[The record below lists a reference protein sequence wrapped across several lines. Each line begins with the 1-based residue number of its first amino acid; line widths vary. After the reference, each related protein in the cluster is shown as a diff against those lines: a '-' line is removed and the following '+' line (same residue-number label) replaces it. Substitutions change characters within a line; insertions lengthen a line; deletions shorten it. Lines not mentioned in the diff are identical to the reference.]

1 MTSIDIERRGRV
13 AIIRMRRPEH
23 GNRVSQA
30 MAEEMVAALEDARRS
45 PEVGACVLTG
55 HGEVFCL
62 GGDYQGAGRPM
73 PAAIAFARAFI
84 DMAQAMARLGK
95 PLIAA
100 VNGNAHAGGF
110 SLVIACDMAV
120 VAEDATLGL
129 PEVAKGLFPFLAL
142 AIVKDALPKKM
153 LFDIVYR
160 ARLMD
165 AAEAKGLHVVN
176 EVVARGAVV
185 DRAVAHRRSRER
197 AQPGDPAPRARS
209 LLQHAQH
216 EPGAG
221 AGRIGLRAARRAR
234 RGGRVEGVARRNSAR
249 ARREND
255 APGKWQPSEV
265 RVGEQPA
272 AAPMRTAVG
281 RSLRNHMGA
290 RHVDPLAVDQQ
301 TDDRASMLLDEG
313 IGRPAVMI
321 VAARRAVEV
330 AVLAVVDTVF
340 VDMRQRRQ

>member
-1 MTSIDIERRGRV
+1 
-13 AIIRMRRPEH
+13 MRRPEH
-23 GNRVSQA
+23 GNRVSRQ
-30 MAEEMVAALEDARRS
+30 MAEEMAAALENARQS
-45 PEVGACVLTG
+45 AEVGACVLTG
-55 HGEVFCL
+55 HGDVFCL
-62 GGDYQGAGRPM
+62 GGDYQGAGPTDAGRH
-73 PAAIAFARAFI
+73 AFARAFI

-110 SLVIACDMAV
+110 SLVVACDMAV

-176 EVVARGAVV
+176 EVVARGAV
-185 DRAVAHRRSRER
+185 RRSRRRDRRGRER
-197 AQPGDPAPRARS
+197 AQPGDPAARARS

-221 AGRIGLRAARRAR
+221 AGGVGLRAARRAR
-234 RGGRVEGVARRNSAR
+234 RGG
-249 ARREND
+249 
-255 APGKWQPSEV
+255 
-265 RVGEQPA
+265 
-272 AAPMRTAVG
+272 
-281 RSLRNHMGA
+281 
-290 RHVDPLAVDQQ
+290 
-301 TDDRASMLLDEG
+301 
-313 IGRPAVMI
+313 
-321 VAARRAVEV
+321 
-330 AVLAVVDTVF
+330 
-340 VDMRQRRQ
+340 

>member
-1 MTSIDIERRGRV
+1 MSSIDIECRGRV
-13 AIIRMRRPEH
+13 AVITMRRPDN
-23 GNRVSQA
+23 GNRVSQQ

-55 HGEVFCL
+55 EGDVFCL
-62 GGDYQGAGRPM
+62 GGDYRSAGPSNAGRHE
-73 PAAIAFARAFI
+73 FARAFI

-142 AIVKDALPKKM
+142 AIVKDALPKKT
-153 LFDIVYR
+153 LFDVVYR

-185 DRAVAHRRSRER
+185 DRAVALAEAASAHNPAILRLGRDLYYSMRNMNP
-197 AQPGDPAPRARS
+197 AQALEESGFA
-209 LLQHAQH
+209 LL
-216 EPGAG
+216 
-221 AGRIGLRAARRAR
+221 AAL
-234 RGGRVEGVARRNSAR
+234 
-249 ARREND
+249 
-255 APGKWQPSEV
+255 
-265 RVGEQPA
+265 A
-272 AAPMRTAVG
+272 AE
-281 RSLRNHMGA
+281 
-290 RHVDPLAVDQQ
+290 
-301 TDDRASMLLDEG
+301 DEWKG
-313 IGRPAVMI
+313 
-321 VAARRAVEV
+321 
-330 AVLAVVDTVF
+330 
-340 VDMRQRRQ
+340 